1 MLNSVGF
8 LGGGFTTYLLGKQNE
23 GMAMFCIS
31 VACMIGFVRLRINML
46 EKQRLEMEE
55 YIASQDEDDEEISED
70 DEEEDAPEEDAPE
83 DDAPEDDAPEDDAPE
98 DDAPEE
104 GIHADDEASD
114 DKDVGEPEESH
125 YCAEETC
132 GARIAPDAVAG
143 ICAGCSLVYYCNRDC
158 QKKDWKAGH
167 KLICNPKLPIL
178 HLSPIVSDDEDE
190 TVVKPVIEPEP
201 VPVVEPVVES
211 VVEPVVEPVPVPVVQ
226 DVPVV
231 EPVSQ
236 VVAPPPT
243 VTINGSKVTLPP
255 PPPPPSSKKL
265 PSIGFIV

>member
-1 MLNSVGF
+1 MSSTPILDLLILNSVGF

-55 YIASQDEDDEEISED
+55 YISSQDD
-70 DEEEDAPEEDAPE
+70 DEEEDAPEDDEEEEESEAPHEDT
-83 DDAPEDDAPEDDAPE
+83 
-98 DDAPEE
+98 PEE

-114 DKDVGEPEESH
+114 DKDLGEPEESH

-143 ICAGCSLVYYCNRDC
+143 ICGGCSLVYYCNREC
-158 QKKDWKAGH
+158 QKQDWKAGH

-178 HLSPIVSDDEDE
+178 HLSPIVSDDEDG
-190 TVVKPVIEPEP
+190 PVTQPVHVAEPVAEPLPLPVPVAEPEP
-201 VPVVEPVVES
+201 VA
-211 VVEPVVEPVPVPVVQ
+211 EPVVEPVAEPLPVP
-226 DVPVV
+226 
-231 EPVSQ
+231 Q
-236 VVAPPPT
+236 VLPPPLPT

-255 PPPPPSSKKL
+255 PPPPPSSRKV
-265 PSIGFIV
+265 PSMGFIV